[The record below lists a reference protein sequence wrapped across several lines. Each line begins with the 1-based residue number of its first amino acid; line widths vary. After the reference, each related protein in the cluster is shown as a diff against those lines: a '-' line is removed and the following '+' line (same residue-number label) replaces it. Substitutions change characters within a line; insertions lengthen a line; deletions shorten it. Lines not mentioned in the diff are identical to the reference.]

1 MPTLYDHISSN
12 SKTAFRKVLRTT
24 LEGQFAQATSFV
36 DGLCKDMCAERIYP
50 HQCLGQYGEILKMLH
65 DIEVTFAN
73 YAESRRRAVGVDTKG
88 DIAFMQTISMIIN

>member
-24 LEGQFAQATSFV
+24 LEGQFAKATSLV
-36 DGLCKDMCAERIYP
+36 GTLCKDMCAERIYP

-73 YAESRRRAVGVDTKG
+73 YAESRARQGGLHLQRMERSA
-88 DIAFMQTISMIIN
+88 